1 MTEWTVPAVVERVVD
16 GDTLDLTLDLGWHI
30 SYRSRCR
37 IVGINT
43 PELST
48 EQGRA
53 VRAYVLERCPVGS
66 TVRFTSKA
74 LDKYGRPLGRVLLA
88 DGVDLGALL
97 LATERA
103 VPM

>member
-1 MTEWTVPAVVERVVD
+1 VPAVVERAVD

-37 IVGINT
+37 VVGINT

-48 EQGRA
+48 EDGRG
-53 VRAYVLERCPVGS
+53 VRAYVLERCPVG
-66 TVRFTSKA
+66 TRVRFVSKA
-74 LDKYGRPLGRVLLA
+74 LDKYGRPLGHVLLP
-88 DGVDLGALL
+88 DGVNLGELL
-97 LATERA
+97 LATGRA